1 MQKTSGTF
9 WSYYKDIYT
18 DPITDSA
25 SFKYKSSVTGKI
37 IEYYVRPRITNV
49 QGDQISNP
57 DYNVNK
63 IFTKKLKLF
72 CH

>member
-1 MQKTSGTF
+1 MQRTSGTF
-9 WSYYKDIYT
+9 WSYYKDIST
-18 DPITDSA
+18 DPITDSG
-25 SFKYKSSVTGKI
+25 SFKYKSSITGKI

-57 DYNVNK
+57 DYNVN
-63 IFTKKLKLF
+63 INFTKKLKLF